1 MSEQCKVSASQIK
14 SLILS
19 IREETKNAVT
29 AISKGADK
37 VAEGLEKSRQVSQVF
52 EEIQQSVQN
61 ADIQI
66 LEVFS
71 ATKQITAESN
81 NIVKTIDIVERTAE
95 KINSTCQ
102 ENAVSTYEQS
112 RALKKIST
120 NSQSLLK
127 SWKN

>member
-71 ATKQITAESN
+71 ATKQITAQISC
-81 NIVKTIDIVERTAE
+81 K
-95 KINSTCQ
+95 
-102 ENAVSTYEQS
+102 QS
-112 RALKKIST
+112 
-120 NSQSLLK
+120 
-127 SWKN
+127 